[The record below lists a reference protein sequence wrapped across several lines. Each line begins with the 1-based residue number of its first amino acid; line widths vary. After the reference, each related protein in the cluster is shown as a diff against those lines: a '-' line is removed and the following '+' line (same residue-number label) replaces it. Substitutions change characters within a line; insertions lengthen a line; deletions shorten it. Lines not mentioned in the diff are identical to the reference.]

1 MRRRDLL
8 AGLLA
13 TTALSALAAA
23 EPKRV
28 YRLALC
34 PALEDPMSNY
44 VWSAFFGRLRQLG
57 YTEGKNLIV
66 DRYRLEGGPERYAE
80 IARKAVEAKP
90 DVIVVPLH
98 HQLAAQVAKATSTIP
113 IAAMIGSVD
122 SGLVRSI
129 NRPEGNI
136 TGIIWDAG
144 IEMQGKHLDFLRQA
158 VPSASRV
165 AYLSGRYDWEG
176 AWGHAALEAG
186 RRSGISIIGVPV
198 EDTAGEKEYRQAFE
212 AMAQQSANALMAN
225 GLFPNWVY
233 RDLIA
238 ELALKYRLPSIC
250 WFPDLVEKGEA
261 PLAYAA
267 DYPNFPERWADLVD
281 QLLKG
286 IKVADIP
293 LQQPAKF
300 ILAINLKIAKAL
312 GMDIPASLL
321 ASADKVIE

>member
-122 SGLVRSI
+122 FGLVRSI

-136 TGIIWDAG
+136 TGSFG
-144 IEMQGKHLDFLRQA
+144 TQGSRCR
-158 VPSASRV
+158 AST
-165 AYLSGRYDWEG
+165 LTSCGR
-176 AWGHAALEAG
+176 
-186 RRSGISIIGVPV
+186 
-198 EDTAGEKEYRQAFE
+198 
-212 AMAQQSANALMAN
+212 
-225 GLFPNWVY
+225 LFPVHPVL
-233 RDLIA
+233 LICPVVTIGRA
-238 ELALKYRLPSIC
+238 RGDTRL
-250 WFPDLVEKGEA
+250 
-261 PLAYAA
+261 
-267 DYPNFPERWADLVD
+267 
-281 QLLKG
+281 
-286 IKVADIP
+286 
-293 LQQPAKF
+293 
-300 ILAINLKIAKAL
+300 
-312 GMDIPASLL
+312 
-321 ASADKVIE
+321 